1 MVTKIVSGKSMRGAL
16 TYNENKVE
24 AGEASL
30 LMASGFATDVDGMN
44 LAQKLQRFENLTML
58 NERSKTNTLHITI
71 NFAAEDKLSGAQYAH
86 IASTFM
92 ERIGFGDQ
100 PYLVYRHDDAAH
112 PHLHLVTTNIRAD
125 GQRIDTHNIGYN
137 LANEARREIEKEF
150 GLVKAEGRHFSD
162 ALGIKAADPKK
173 ARYGQDY
180 TKRAITNISGAV
192 MRSYKFGSFSE
203 YNAVLKSFNVTADRG
218 GEHTAMY
225 QKGGLLYSLLDEKG
239 EKIGVP
245 IKASAIYGKPTLANL
260 EKRFER
266 NKEARK
272 DFKDN
277 VRGRIDSIFDRYI
290 AITKPTLIDELQ
302 KADISATFHQNKD
315 GQVYG
320 LTLIDHQHKAVF
332 KGSDLGKD
340 YTAKALISRVSDR
353 DKKIKPD
360 KRAFLKT
367 KPQSN
372 YLTKQPA
379 TSLIR
384 APEAGDFLKLALGRD
399 KSGGAVAPSV
409 TRPKRKKR
417 NKQGI
422 HF

>member
-1 MVTKIVSGKSMRGAL
+1 MRGAL

-24 AGEASL
+24 AGEAGL

-44 LAQKLQRFENLTML
+44 LTQKLRRFENLTIL
-58 NERSKTNTLHITI
+58 NQRSKTNTLHITI
-71 NFAAEDKLSGAQYAH
+71 NFAAEDKLSGAQYAQ

-112 PHLHLVTTNIRAD
+112 PHLHVLTTNIRPD

-162 ALGIKAADPKK
+162 ALGVKAADPQK

-180 TKRAITNISGAV
+180 TKRAIANIAGAV
-192 MRSYKFGSFSE
+192 MRTYKFGSFSE
-203 YNAVLKSFNVTADRG
+203 YNAVLKFFNIMAERG
-218 GEHTAMY
+218 GEQTAMY
-225 QKGGLLYSLLDEKG
+225 QKGGLLYSILDGYG
-239 EKIGVP
+239 EKTGVP
-245 IKASAIYGKPTLANL
+245 IKASTIYGKPTLANL
-260 EKRFER
+260 EKKFER

-277 VRGRIDSIFDRYI
+277 VRGRIDGIFNKYTG
-290 AITKPTLIDELQ
+290 ITKPTLLNELQ
-302 KADISATFHQNKD
+302 KAGITATFHQNKD

-320 LTLIDHQHKAVF
+320 LTLIDHQNKAVF

-340 YTAKALISRVSDR
+340 YTAKALIARVSDL

-360 KRAFLKT
+360 KKTHLKA
-367 KPQSN
+367 KPPSN
-372 YLTKQPA
+372 YLTKPA
-379 TSLIR
+379 AKGFIR
-384 APEAGDFLKLALGRD
+384 ASEASDYLKLALGRD
-399 KSGGAVAPSV
+399 KSGGAVAPLI
-409 TRPKRKKR
+409 TKPKRRKR

-422 HF
+422 HI